1 MVIDR
6 FRDGGSLSAG
16 GTFCRN
22 GGRWKRRLVRLQF
35 PAHGSM
41 VVEVNAEPNF
51 LLAAPASVSCRCPDS
66 EILAGSQHLRV
77 EIDLSHSNCRESTQ
91 KTKYVACLIYSP

>member
-1 MVIDR
+1 MPVTSRFLVTCGDRRDDRLLRENRFWNTAASMVIDR

-22 GGRWKRRLVRLQF
+22 GGRWKRLLVRLQF
-35 PAHGSM
+35 PAHGPM

-51 LLAAPASVSCRCPDS
+51 L
-66 EILAGSQHLRV
+66 ERV
-77 EIDLSHSNCRESTQ
+77 
-91 KTKYVACLIYSP
+91 

>member
-22 GGRWKRRLVRLQF
+22 GGRWKRLLVRLQF
-35 PAHGSM
+35 PAHGPM

-51 LLAAPASVSCRCPDS
+51 L
-66 EILAGSQHLRV
+66 ERV
-77 EIDLSHSNCRESTQ
+77 
-91 KTKYVACLIYSP
+91 